1 VKVKVKDI
9 AKAAGVSPSTVSLVL
24 NDRPSRIAEDTKE
37 HILRTAKEMQFRME
51 SGVDFT
57 EFKKVKTFGMIVPDE
72 MNSFYHRMAEET
84 AKHAFLHGYT
94 VFQCYTND
102 DIQCFYTALE
112 GLMAKNVDGLIIIPP
127 RTMDKENVK
136 LLKSLQ
142 KNGIPMV
149 LLDRAAY
156 TVFCDFVTADNKY
169 GGRIATD
176 YLIRHGHTR
185 IGCMVGDANVYTS
198 RKRVDG
204 YKEALAAA
212 KIPFDREIVYYG
224 NFDIETGRAGAAVLL
239 EKGVTAVVAGND
251 LMAYGV
257 YIYAREHRV
266 SIPEELSLIGYDNTR
281 QCILMDVPLTSV
293 DQNTDMM
300 ASKVVELLIRRIE
313 EPLEDEQEPA
323 RNYYFTPYVVERC
336 SVAGIDGKK
345 E

>member
-1 VKVKVKDI
+1 MKVKVKDI

-37 HILRTAKEMQFRME
+37 HILRVAKEMQFQME
-51 SGVDFT
+51 SGADFT
-57 EFKKVKTFGMIVPDE
+57 GFKKVKTFGMIVPNA
-72 MNSFYHRMAEET
+72 MNSFYHRLSEEI
-84 AKHAFLHGYT
+84 AKYAFLHDHV
-94 VFQCYTND
+94 VFQCYSND
-102 DIQCFYTALE
+102 DIQCFYVALE

-127 RTMDKENVK
+127 KTMDKDNVK

-169 GGRIATD
+169 GGRIATE
-176 YLIRHGHTR
+176 YLIKHGHTR
-185 IGCMVGDANVYTS
+185 IGCMVGESNVYTS

-212 KIPFDREIVYYG
+212 SIPFDKELVYYG
-224 NFDIETGRAGAAVLL
+224 NFDIATGNTGAAELL
-239 EKGVTAVVAGND
+239 GRDVSALVAGND
-251 LMAYGV
+251 LMAYGA
-257 YIYAREHRV
+257 YLYTREHAI
-266 SIPEELSLIGYDNTR
+266 SIPKDVSLIGYDNTEL
-281 QCILMDVPLTSV
+281 CSLMGVPLTSV

-313 EPLEDEQEPA
+313 EPSEEEMVPA
-323 RNYYFTPYVVERC
+323 RNYYFTPYVVERG
-336 SVAGIDGKK
+336 SVGSRNI
-345 E
+345 

>member
-1 VKVKVKDI
+1 MKVKVKDI

-37 HILRTAKEMQFRME
+37 LILRTAKEMQFRME
-51 SGVDFT
+51 SGIDFT
-57 EFKKVKTFGMIVPDE
+57 EFKKVKTFGMLVPDE
-72 MNSFYHRMAEET
+72 MNSFYHRMAEEI

-102 DIQCFYTALE
+102 DIQRFYTALE
-112 GLMAKNVDGLIIIPP
+112 GLMAKNVDGLIVIPP

-136 LLKSLQ
+136 LLKSVQ
-142 KNGIPMV
+142 KSGIPMV

-169 GGRIATD
+169 GGRLATD
-176 YLIRHGHTR
+176 YLIKYGHTR

-212 KIPFDREIVYYG
+212 KIPFDKELVYYG
-224 NFDIETGRAGAAVLL
+224 NFDVETGKTGMARLL

-251 LMAYGV
+251 LMAYGG
-257 YIYAREHRV
+257 YIYAKEHSI
-266 SIPEELSLIGYDNTR
+266 SIPEELSLIGYDNTQ

-293 DQNTDMM
+293 EQNTDMM
-300 ASKVVELLIRRIE
+300 ASKAVELLIRRIE
-313 EPLEDEQEPA
+313 KPLEEELEPA
-323 RNYYFTPYVVERC
+323 RNYYFTPYVVERS
-336 SVAGIDGKK
+336 SVAELNGKIK
-345 E
+345 